1 MYETWNNLSG
11 RDRARAHEISLTLRK
26 KIKLVL
32 GGYSNT
38 NQVRSSAFPRE
49 QSLNKLE
56 KHSHNVSS
64 VPRHRLITRIDTF
77 EYEFSSTPFFT
88 SYSYNFFLLLTI
100 FIPYSSRIIISKN
113 NQVPLNKYTRY
124 MNLFNLLGS

>member
-1 MYETWNNLSG
+1 MKVEHVRNNLLG
-11 RDRARAHEISLTLRK
+11 LDRARAHEISLTLRK

-64 VPRHRLITRIDTF
+64 VPRHRLITRVDTF
-77 EYEFSSTPFFT
+77 EYEFSGTP
-88 SYSYNFFLLLTI
+88 FLLLIRTT
-100 FIPYSSRIIISKN
+100 FFYS
-113 NQVPLNKYTRY
+113 L
-124 MNLFNLLGS
+124 LFLFHTLRE